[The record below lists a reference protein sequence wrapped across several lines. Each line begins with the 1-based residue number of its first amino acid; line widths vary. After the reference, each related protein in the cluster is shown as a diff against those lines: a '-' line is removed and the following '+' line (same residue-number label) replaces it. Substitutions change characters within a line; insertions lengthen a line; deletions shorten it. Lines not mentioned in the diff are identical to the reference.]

1 MGWTVLKKR
10 IIPVQ
15 LLLDNRLVKTKKF
28 SKPIDV
34 GDPIK
39 SSKIYNDCDA
49 DELIF
54 LNINKDKKKSI
65 SELFNI
71 ITQVSKVCF
80 MPISLGGGI
89 QSLDQA
95 KMLLKEGADKIVLNS
110 ISYKNDDIIEKI
122 SGSFGR
128 QAVVVSIDVKKN
140 SNNYFLFSQNG
151 KTKESPSLENHIL
164 KCVERGAGEIFINS
178 IDNDGCKQGYDID
191 LIKYVSKISKVPVI
205 GCGGAGKA
213 DDLRD
218 AFIET
223 NVSALACG
231 SIFLFTDNNP
241 LRLKSYLQNYDIK
254 FKIIK

>member
-1 MGWTVLKKR
+1 MLKKR

-15 LLLDNRLVKTKKF
+15 LLLDRRLIKTKKF

-39 SSKIYNDCDA
+39 SSRIYNDCDA

-65 SELFNI
+65 SELFDI

-89 QSLDQA
+89 QNLDQA
-95 KMLLKEGADKIVLNS
+95 KMLLKEGADKVVLNS
-110 ISYKNDDIIEKI
+110 ICYKNYDIIEKI

-128 QAVVVSIDVKKN
+128 QAVVVSIDVKKDLN
-140 SNNYFLFSQNG
+140 SYILFSQNG
-151 KTKESPSLENHIL
+151 TNRESESLESHIL
-164 KCVERGAGEIFINS
+164 KCVECGAGEIFINS
-178 IDNDGCKQGYDID
+178 IDNDGCRQGYDLD
-191 LIKYVSKISKVPVI
+191 LLKYVSKISKVPVI

-213 DDLRD
+213 ADLRD
-218 AFIET
+218 AFITT

-241 LRLKSYLQNYDIK
+241 IRVKSYLQNYDIN